1 MPSYTSARVPT
12 TESLSRSMDVQP
24 KQLLMHNRAVRHG
37 CSMDGLINA
46 SSAHQRLLRLAR
58 TSMITRD
65 AATTR
70 HLNGSLDISRVWH
83 GHVVRGTSSRV
94 VDRVYESRDVRREL
108 RGELLT

>member
-1 MPSYTSARVPT
+1 
-12 TESLSRSMDVQP
+12 MDVQP
-24 KQLLMHNRAVRHG
+24 KQLLMHNRAARHG

-46 SSAHQRLLRLAR
+46 SSANQRLLRLAR

-65 AATTR
+65 AVTTR
-70 HLNGSLDISRVWH
+70 HLNVSLGIARVLH
-83 GHVVRGTSSRV
+83 VHVVRGPSSRV